1 MERHRDELEVP
12 RPAEVGGD
20 HLQGRMGG
28 GDGVEVDGAGGVE
41 AQPLAAGLA
50 RPDAAGAGVEERNE
64 AETLARVPDRPVAL
78 VVGRERLHRR
88 MELHA
93 PEPERL
99 DPLHLGDRGLAL
111 VGVDAAE
118 ADEGGRMALAGVG
131 DHLVG
136 DPGTAGR
143 RLRVPGEQDRDGVE
157 GGVLGGE
164 LVDGAADD
172 GGAEVALRRLGV
184 PGHAAVEPLLG
195 GQVDVEVD
203 GAHAAG

>member
-1 MERHRDELEVP
+1 
-12 RPAEVGGD
+12 
-20 HLQGRMGG
+20 
-28 GDGVEVDGAGGVE
+28 
-41 AQPLAAGLA
+41 
-50 RPDAAGAGVEERNE
+50 AGVEERNE

-136 DPGTAGR
+136 DPGPPCHLGPPWRGGLRAGSAAGR
-143 RLRVPGEQDRDGVE
+143 ASTASSTTWRPSRSTPPP
-157 GGVLGGE
+157 
-164 LVDGAADD
+164 
-172 GGAEVALRRLGV
+172 ALRATASPSRSSPATGSPSSPATAPATPCRRTV
-184 PGHAAVEPLLG
+184 STTAPTSGRSVSSASSGCSPPARWAACATSTPRAPSSSVIS
-195 GQVDVEVD
+195 
-203 GAHAAG
+203 